1 MPPTVPDPVQPP
13 SPSLHGKVVLVTGA
27 ARGLGAAI
35 CRTLARSQAKVV
47 AADVRSEAAEDTAA
61 GLRAAGGEAFALALD
76 VSDNANVVQGIAA
89 AVAHY
94 GRLDAVVNNAGTDV
108 TASLADIAVADWDNV
123 LRTNLCGPFY
133 VAKAALPHLQRSAG
147 QVVNIVSTAARRAWP
162 NACAYHASKYGLLG
176 LSHALHAELRVHG
189 IKVTAILAGGMRT
202 PFLLDR
208 FPDIG
213 LENLQEPET
222 VAETVRFA
230 LMQPQASVVAE
241 LMILPM
247 RETSW
252 P

>member
-1 MPPTVPDPVQPP
+1 MPPTGPDPMR
-13 SPSLHGKVVLVTGA
+13 SLDGKVVLVTGA
-27 ARGLGAAI
+27 ARGLGASI
-35 CRTLARSQAKVV
+35 CRTLAQSQAHVIV
-47 AADVRSEAAEDTAA
+47 ADVRAEAAADLAASMCAA
-61 GLRAAGGEAFALALD
+61 GARALPLALD
-76 VSDNANVVQGIAA
+76 VSDSANVAHGIATA
-89 AVAHY
+89 AAHY

-108 TASLADIAVADWDNV
+108 TCALAELSIADWDKV
-123 LRTNLCGPFY
+123 LGTNLSGPFY
-133 VAKAALPHLQRSAG
+133 VAKAALPHLQRNGSG
-147 QVVNIVSTAARRAWP
+147 HVVNIVSTAARRAWP

-208 FPDIG
+208 FPDVP
-213 LENLQEPET
+213 LENLQEPES

-230 LMQPQASVVAE
+230 LMQPQGSVVAE

>member
-1 MPPTVPDPVQPP
+1 MPPIRRDSRT
-13 SPSLHGKVVLVTGA
+13 SLDGKVVLVTGA

-35 CRTLARSQAKVV
+35 CATLAQSQAHVV
-47 AADVRSEAAEDTAA
+47 VADVRAQAA
-61 GLRAAGGEAFALALD
+61 GDVARSLCADGGSAFALGLD
-76 VSDNANVVQGIAA
+76 VADSDNVAHGIDA
-89 AVAHY
+89 AVAHF
-94 GRLDAVVNNAGTDV
+94 GRLDAIVNNAGTDV
-108 TASLADIAVADWDNV
+108 TCSLAELSVADWDRV
-123 LRTNLCGPFY
+123 LSTNLSGPFY
-133 VAKAALPHLQRSAG
+133 VAKAALPHLQRSGSG

-176 LSHALHAELRVHG
+176 LSHALHAELREHG

-208 FPDIG
+208 FPDIP
-213 LENLQEPET
+213 LENLQDPEN

-230 LMQPQASVVAE
+230 LLQPHASVVAE

-247 RETSW
+247 KESSW

>member
-1 MPPTVPDPVQPP
+1 MR
-13 SPSLHGKVVLVTGA
+13 SLDGKVVLVTGA

-35 CRTLARSQAKVV
+35 CRTLAQSQAHLVV
-47 AADVRSEAAEDTAA
+47 ADVRGEAAEDAA
-61 GLRAAGGEAFALALD
+61 ASLRAAGADAFALALD
-76 VSDNANVVQGIAA
+76 VSDSPNVVEGIAA
-89 AVAHY
+89 AAAHY
-94 GRLDAVVNNAGTDV
+94 GGLDAVVNNAGTDV
-108 TASLADIAVADWDNV
+108 TASLADITVADWDKV
-123 LRTNLCGPFY
+123 VRTNLCGPFY

-208 FPDIG
+208 FPDIP